1 MRVNL
6 FLASLLLSSALAT
19 AQSDSTATEGAV
31 DAPAPVSEI
40 PAVVEADPGSSGSTI
55 PTDDTL
61 NWRQRHSPPKATILS
76 AVIPGAGQI
85 YNRKYW
91 KAPIAWAG
99 LGISLYFIQDN
110 QTQYR
115 RYKDAYIAVVDGDP
129 NTVDEFNGEV
139 SSSQLLDLTDTYRK
153 WRDMSYIAFGL
164 VYILNVVD
172 ANVDA
177 HFVRFDVSRD
187 LTVGLGPSLHTASLG
202 APGLSLAMTL
212 R

>member
-1 MRVNL
+1 MK
-6 FLASLLLSSALAT
+6 FLAGLFCATMTSFLIALGATSQAIAPMLTVAEVVSVSANTIATTTTTTVASLV
-19 AQSDSTATEGAV
+19 V
-31 DAPAPVSEI
+31 DADAKCGQWWSV
-40 PAVVEADPGSSGSTI
+40 AVAAGWDENDLRDLDGVLFRESRCD
-55 PTDDTL
+55 
-61 NWRQRHSPPKATILS
+61 ATQVNAS
-76 AVIPGAGQI
+76 
-85 YNRKYW
+85 
-91 KAPIAWAG
+91 
-99 LGISLYFIQDN
+99 
-110 QTQYR
+110 
-115 RYKDAYIAVVDGDP
+115 DP

-187 LTVGLGPSLHTASLG
+187 LTVGLGPSMQTASLG
-202 APGLSLAMTL
+202 APGLSLAMTF